1 MTKLDNGNLDG
12 SSFLVPGTAYIDFS
26 KIMALD
32 FITAVILSGRKMGKT
47 FGFWKWF
54 AQSAFPDRETL
65 LNGEAQQ
72 IFGSIVGKTN
82 EITTSDMIAP
92 WAWWLEQIMP
102 EEYDFEF
109 YVHNRLCFLNIYT
122 EDDRGKKYS
131 VVAHKIGVYGAL
143 SQVNTLRR
151 LGNQGITV
159 LLFEECNPERADHPF
174 VGNDVS
180 KLSSAVTSA
189 VRVADGVRIVALG
202 NQQLYPSIPLKYL
215 NFDEENLGLHDRQLR
230 LMLDRPQVDNS
241 NNFLSLV
248 TSTDEYDSFSRTV
261 IHDVSTLKNPPEYY
275 IEQFNRKADLFI
287 TTVRGI
293 TVVGWFTQYNDDKA
307 MFVTSQ
313 ISGEYLEMS
322 RDIQCYEASPF
333 DEERVRFKE
342 QVDYLKKMYY
352 GGKLVIGKG
361 DRETYYGLSQIGC
374 ISESKV
380 KEIIK
385 NM

>member
-1 MTKLDNGNLDG
+1 MKLDNGNLDG
-12 SSFLVPGTAYIDFS
+12 SSFLVPGTAYIDFD
-26 KIMALD
+26 KIMKLD
-32 FITAVILSGRKMGKT
+32 FLTAVVLSGRKMGKT

-54 AQSAFPDRETL
+54 AKSAFPTVEIL
-65 LNGEAQQ
+65 MNGSPQE

-92 WAWWLEQIMP
+92 WTWWLEQILP
-102 EEYDFEF
+102 EEYEFEF
-109 YVHNRLCFLNIYT
+109 FVNNRLCYLNIT
-122 EDDRGKKYS
+122 KEDNRGKKFT
-131 VVAHKIGVYGAL
+131 VVQHKIGVYGAL

-230 LMLDRPQVDNS
+230 LMLNRPQIDNS

-248 TSTDEYDSFSRTV
+248 SSTDEYDSFARTI
-261 IHDVSTLKNPPEYY
+261 IHDVATLKNPPEYY
-275 IEQFNRKADLFI
+275 VDLFNRPADLFI
-287 TTVRGI
+287 TTARSI
-293 TVVGWFTQYNDDKA
+293 TVIGWFTTFNDKKA

-313 ISGEYLEMS
+313 IDDEHLEQS
-322 RDIQCYEASPF
+322 KDAQCYELSPF
-333 DEERVRFKE
+333 EDERVRFKD
-342 QVDYLKKMYY
+342 QVEYLKKMYY
-352 GGKLVIGKG
+352 QGQIVLGKG
-361 DRETYYGLSQIGC
+361 DRETYYGLAQIGC

>member
-1 MTKLDNGNLDG
+1 MKLDNGNLDG
-12 SSFLVPGTAYIDFS
+12 SSFLVPGTAYIDFD
-26 KIMALD
+26 KIMELD
-32 FITAVILSGRKMGKT
+32 FLTAVVLSGRKMGKT

-54 AQSAFPDRETL
+54 AKSAFPTSDVL
-65 LNGEAQQ
+65 MNGSPQE

-92 WAWWLEQIMP
+92 WTWWLEQIMP
-102 EEYDFEF
+102 EEYEFEF
-109 YVHNRLCFLNIYT
+109 FVNNRLCYLNIT
-122 EDDRGKKYS
+122 KEDNRGKKFTL
-131 VVAHKIGVYGAL
+131 VQHRIGVYGAL

-230 LMLDRPQVDNS
+230 LMLNRPQIDNS

-248 TSTDEYDSFSRTV
+248 SSTDEYDSFARTI
-261 IHDVSTLKNPPEYY
+261 IHDVATLKNPPEYY
-275 IEQFNRKADLFI
+275 VDLFNRPADLFI
-287 TTVRGI
+287 TTARSI
-293 TVVGWFTQYNDDKA
+293 TVIGWFTTFNDKKA

-313 ISGEYLEMS
+313 IDDEHLEQS
-322 RDIQCYEASPF
+322 KDAQCYELSPF
-333 DEERVRFKE
+333 EDERVRFKD
-342 QVDYLKKMYY
+342 QVEYLKKMYY
-352 GGKLVIGKG
+352 QGQIVLGKG
-361 DRETYYGLSQIGC
+361 DRETYYGLAQIGC

>member
-1 MTKLDNGNLDG
+1 MKLDNGNLDG
-12 SSFLVPGTAYIDFS
+12 SSFLVPGTAYIDFD
-26 KIMALD
+26 KIMELD
-32 FITAVILSGRKMGKT
+32 FLTAVVLSGRKMGKT

-54 AQSAFPDRETL
+54 AKSAFPTTEVL
-65 LNGEAQQ
+65 MNGSPQE

-92 WAWWLEQIMP
+92 WTWWLEQILP
-102 EEYDFEF
+102 EEYEFELF
-109 YVHNRLCFLNIYT
+109 VNNRLCYLNIT
-122 EDDRGKKYS
+122 NKDKRGKRFT
-131 VVAHKIGVYGAL
+131 VVQHKIGVYGAL

-159 LLFEECNPERADHPF
+159 LLFEECNPERSDHPF

-215 NFDEENLGLHDRQLR
+215 NFDDENLGLHDRQLR
-230 LMLDRPQVDNS
+230 LMLNRPQLDNS

-248 TSTDEYDSFSRTV
+248 SSTDEYDSFARTI
-261 IHDVSTLKNPPEYY
+261 IHDVATLKNPPEYY
-275 IEQFNRKADLFI
+275 VNLFNRPADLFI
-287 TTVRGI
+287 TTARSI
-293 TVVGWFTQYNDDKA
+293 TVIGWFTTFNDKKA

-313 ISGEYLEMS
+313 IDDEHLEQS
-322 RDIQCYEASPF
+322 KDAQCYELSPF
-333 DEERVRFKE
+333 EDERVRFKD
-342 QVDYLKKMYY
+342 QVEYLKKMYY
-352 GGKLVIGKG
+352 QGQIVLGKG
-361 DRETYYGLSQIGC
+361 DRETYYGLAQIGC

>member
-1 MTKLDNGNLDG
+1 MKLDNGNLDG
-12 SSFLVPGTAYIDFS
+12 SSFLVPGTAYIDFD
-26 KIMALD
+26 KIMELD
-32 FITAVILSGRKMGKT
+32 FLTAVVLSGRKMGKT

-54 AQSAFPDRETL
+54 AKSAFPTSDVL
-65 LNGEAQQ
+65 MNGSPQE

-92 WAWWLEQIMP
+92 WTWWLEQIMP
-102 EEYDFEF
+102 EEYEFEF
-109 YVHNRLCFLNIYT
+109 FVNNRLCYLNIT
-122 EDDRGKKYS
+122 KEDNRGKKFT
-131 VVAHKIGVYGAL
+131 VVQHKIGVYGAL

-230 LMLDRPQVDNS
+230 LMLNRPQIDNS

-248 TSTDEYDSFSRTV
+248 SSTDEYDSFARTI
-261 IHDVSTLKNPPEYY
+261 IHDVATLKNPPEYY
-275 IEQFNRKADLFI
+275 VDLFNRPADLFI
-287 TTVRGI
+287 TTARSI
-293 TVVGWFTQYNDDKA
+293 TVIGWFTTFNDKKA

-313 ISGEYLEMS
+313 IDDEHLEQS
-322 RDIQCYEASPF
+322 KDAQCYELSPF
-333 DEERVRFKE
+333 EDERVRFKD
-342 QVDYLKKMYY
+342 QVEYLKKMYY
-352 GGKLVIGKG
+352 QGQIVLGKG
-361 DRETYYGLSQIGC
+361 DRETYYGLAQIGC

>member
-1 MTKLDNGNLDG
+1 MKLDNGNLDG
-12 SSFLVPGTAYIDFS
+12 SSFLVPGTAYIDFD
-26 KIMALD
+26 KIMELD
-32 FITAVILSGRKMGKT
+32 FLTAVVLSGRKMGKT

-54 AQSAFPDRETL
+54 AKSAFPTSDVL
-65 LNGEAQQ
+65 MNGSPQE

-92 WAWWLEQIMP
+92 WTWWLEQLMP
-102 EEYDFEF
+102 EEYEFEF
-109 YVHNRLCFLNIYT
+109 FVNNRLCYLNIT
-122 EDDRGKKYS
+122 KEDNRGKKFT
-131 VVAHKIGVYGAL
+131 VVQHRIGVYGAL

-230 LMLDRPQVDNS
+230 LMLNRPQIDNS

-248 TSTDEYDSFSRTV
+248 SSTDEYDSFARTI
-261 IHDVSTLKNPPEYY
+261 IHDVATLKNPPEYY
-275 IEQFNRKADLFI
+275 VDLFNRPADLFI
-287 TTVRGI
+287 TTARSI
-293 TVVGWFTQYNDDKA
+293 TVIGWFTTFNDKKA

-313 ISGEYLEMS
+313 IDDEHLEQS
-322 RDIQCYEASPF
+322 KDAQCYELSPF
-333 DEERVRFKE
+333 EDERVRFKD
-342 QVDYLKKMYY
+342 QVEYLKKMYY
-352 GGKLVIGKG
+352 QGQIVLGKG
-361 DRETYYGLSQIGC
+361 DRETYYGLAQIGC

>member
-1 MTKLDNGNLDG
+1 MKLDNGNLDG
-12 SSFLVPGTAYIDFS
+12 SSFLVPGTAYIDFD
-26 KIMALD
+26 KIMELD
-32 FITAVILSGRKMGKT
+32 FLTAVVLSGRKMGKT

-54 AQSAFPDRETL
+54 AKSAFPTSDVL
-65 LNGEAQQ
+65 MNGSPQE

-92 WAWWLEQIMP
+92 WTWWLEQIMP
-102 EEYDFEF
+102 EEYEFEF
-109 YVHNRLCFLNIYT
+109 FVNNRLCYLNIT
-122 EDDRGKKYS
+122 KEDNRGKKFT
-131 VVAHKIGVYGAL
+131 VVQHKIGVYGAL

-230 LMLDRPQVDNS
+230 LMLNRPQIDNS

-248 TSTDEYDSFSRTV
+248 SSTDEYDSFARTI
-261 IHDVSTLKNPPEYY
+261 IHDVATLKNPPEYY
-275 IEQFNRKADLFI
+275 VDLFNRPTDLFI
-287 TTVRGI
+287 TTARSI
-293 TVVGWFTQYNDDKA
+293 TVIGWFTTFNDKKA

-313 ISGEYLEMS
+313 IDDEHLEQS
-322 RDIQCYEASPF
+322 KDAQCYELSPF
-333 DEERVRFKE
+333 EDERVRFKD
-342 QVDYLKKMYY
+342 QVEYLKKMYY
-352 GGKLVIGKG
+352 QGQIVLGKG
-361 DRETYYGLSQIGC
+361 DRETYYGLAQIGC

>member
-1 MTKLDNGNLDG
+1 MKLDNGNLDG
-12 SSFLVPGTAYIDFS
+12 SSFLVPGTAYIDFD
-26 KIMALD
+26 KIMELD
-32 FITAVILSGRKMGKT
+32 FLTAVVLSGRKMGKT

-54 AQSAFPDRETL
+54 AKSAFPTVEVL
-65 LNGEAQQ
+65 MNGSPQE

-92 WAWWLEQIMP
+92 WTWWLEQIMP
-102 EEYDFEF
+102 EEYEFEF
-109 YVHNRLCFLNIYT
+109 FVNNRLCYLNIT
-122 EDDRGKKYS
+122 KEDNRGKKFT
-131 VVAHKIGVYGAL
+131 VVQHRIGVYGAL

-230 LMLDRPQVDNS
+230 LMLNRPQIDNS

-248 TSTDEYDSFSRTV
+248 SSTDEYDSFARTI
-261 IHDVSTLKNPPEYY
+261 IHDVATLKNPPEYY
-275 IEQFNRKADLFI
+275 VDLFNRPADLFI
-287 TTVRGI
+287 TTARSI
-293 TVVGWFTQYNDDKA
+293 TVIGWFTTFNDKKA

-313 ISGEYLEMS
+313 IDDEHLEQS
-322 RDIQCYEASPF
+322 KDAQCYELSPF
-333 DEERVRFKE
+333 EDERVRFKD
-342 QVDYLKKMYY
+342 QVEYLKKMYY
-352 GGKLVIGKG
+352 QGQIVLGKG
-361 DRETYYGLSQIGC
+361 DRETYYGLAQIGC

>member
-54 AQSAFPDRETL
+54 AQSAFPDQDTL

-122 EDDRGKKYS
+122 EDERGKKYS
-131 VVAHKIGVYGAL
+131 VVTHKIGVYGAL

-248 TSTDEYDSFSRTV
+248 NSTDEYDSFSRTV

-275 IEQFNRKADLFI
+275 IEQFNCKADLFI

>member
-1 MTKLDNGNLDG
+1 MKLDNGNLDG
-12 SSFLVPGTAYIDFS
+12 SSFLVPGTAYIDFD
-26 KIMALD
+26 KIMELD
-32 FITAVILSGRKMGKT
+32 FLTAVVLSGRKMGKT

-54 AQSAFPDRETL
+54 AKSAFPTVEVL
-65 LNGEAQQ
+65 MNGSPQE

-92 WAWWLEQIMP
+92 WTWWLEQIMP
-102 EEYDFEF
+102 EEYEFEF
-109 YVHNRLCFLNIYT
+109 FVNNRLCYLNIT
-122 EDDRGKKYS
+122 KEDNRGKKFT
-131 VVAHKIGVYGAL
+131 VVQHRIGVYGAL

-230 LMLDRPQVDNS
+230 LMLNRPQIDNS

-248 TSTDEYDSFSRTV
+248 SSTDEYDSFARTI
-261 IHDVSTLKNPPEYY
+261 IHDVATLKNPPEYY
-275 IEQFNRKADLFI
+275 VDLFNRPADLFI
-287 TTVRGI
+287 TNARSI
-293 TVVGWFTQYNDDKA
+293 TVIGWFTTFNDKKA

-313 ISGEYLEMS
+313 IDDEHLEQS
-322 RDIQCYEASPF
+322 KDAQCYELSPF
-333 DEERVRFKE
+333 EDERVRFKD
-342 QVDYLKKMYY
+342 QVEYLKKMYY
-352 GGKLVIGKG
+352 QGQIVLGKG
-361 DRETYYGLSQIGC
+361 DRETYYGLAQIGC

>member
-1 MTKLDNGNLDG
+1 MKLDNGNLDG
-12 SSFLVPGTAYIDFS
+12 SSFLVPGTAYIDFD
-26 KIMALD
+26 KIMELD
-32 FITAVILSGRKMGKT
+32 FLTAVVLSGRKMGKT

-54 AQSAFPDRETL
+54 AKSAFPTSDVL
-65 LNGEAQQ
+65 MNGSPQE

-92 WAWWLEQIMP
+92 WTWWLEQIMP
-102 EEYDFEF
+102 EEYEFEF
-109 YVHNRLCFLNIYT
+109 FVNNRLCYLNIT
-122 EDDRGKKYS
+122 KEDNRGKKFT
-131 VVAHKIGVYGAL
+131 VVQHKIGVYGAL

-230 LMLDRPQVDNS
+230 LMLNRPQIDNS

-248 TSTDEYDSFSRTV
+248 SSTDEYDSFARTI
-261 IHDVSTLKNPPEYY
+261 IHDVATLKNPPEYY
-275 IEQFNRKADLFI
+275 VDLFNRPADLFI
-287 TTVRGI
+287 TTARSI
-293 TVVGWFTQYNDDKA
+293 TVIGWFTTFNDKKA

-313 ISGEYLEMS
+313 IDDEHLEQS
-322 RDIQCYEASPF
+322 KDAQCYELSPF
-333 DEERVRFKE
+333 EDERVRFKDQLE
-342 QVDYLKKMYY
+342 YLKKMYY
-352 GGKLVIGKG
+352 QGQIVLGKG
-361 DRETYYGLSQIGC
+361 DRETYYGLAQIGC

>member
-1 MTKLDNGNLDG
+1 MKLDNGNLDG
-12 SSFLVPGTAYIDFS
+12 SSFLVPGTAYIDFD
-26 KIMALD
+26 KIMELD
-32 FITAVILSGRKMGKT
+32 FLTAIVLSGRKMGKT

-54 AQSAFPDRETL
+54 AKSAFPTSDVL
-65 LNGEAQQ
+65 MNGSPQE

-92 WAWWLEQIMP
+92 WTWWLEQILP
-102 EEYDFEF
+102 EEYEFEF
-109 YVHNRLCFLNIYT
+109 FVNNRLCYLNIT
-122 EDDRGKKYS
+122 KEDNRCKKFT
-131 VVAHKIGVYGAL
+131 VVQHRIGVYGAL

-230 LMLDRPQVDNS
+230 LMLNRPQIDNS

-248 TSTDEYDSFSRTV
+248 SSTDEYDSFARTI
-261 IHDVSTLKNPPEYY
+261 IHDVATLKNPPEYY
-275 IEQFNRKADLFI
+275 VDLFNRPADLFI
-287 TTVRGI
+287 TTARSI
-293 TVVGWFTQYNDDKA
+293 TVIGWFTTFNDKKA

-313 ISGEYLEMS
+313 IDDEHLEQS
-322 RDIQCYEASPF
+322 KDAQCYELSPF
-333 DEERVRFKE
+333 EDERVRFKD
-342 QVDYLKKMYY
+342 QVEYLKKMYY
-352 GGKLVIGKG
+352 QGQIVLGKG
-361 DRETYYGLSQIGC
+361 DRETYYGLAQIGC

>member
-1 MTKLDNGNLDG
+1 MKLDNGNLDG
-12 SSFLVPGTAYIDFS
+12 SSFLVPGTAYIDFD
-26 KIMALD
+26 KIMELD
-32 FITAVILSGRKMGKT
+32 FLTAVVLSGRKMGKT

-54 AQSAFPDRETL
+54 AKSAFPTSDVL
-65 LNGEAQQ
+65 MNGSPQE

-92 WAWWLEQIMP
+92 WTWWLEQIMP
-102 EEYDFEF
+102 EEYEFEF
-109 YVHNRLCFLNIYT
+109 FVNNRLCYLNIT
-122 EDDRGKKYS
+122 KEDNRGKKFT
-131 VVAHKIGVYGAL
+131 VVQHRIGVYGAL

-230 LMLDRPQVDNS
+230 LMLNRPQIDNS

-248 TSTDEYDSFSRTV
+248 SSTDEYDSFARTI
-261 IHDVSTLKNPPEYY
+261 IHDVATLKNPPEYY
-275 IEQFNRKADLFI
+275 VDLFNRPADLFI
-287 TTVRGI
+287 TTARSI
-293 TVVGWFTQYNDDKA
+293 TVIGWFTTFNDKKA

-313 ISGEYLEMS
+313 IDDEHLEQS
-322 RDIQCYEASPF
+322 KDAQCYELSPF
-333 DEERVRFKE
+333 EDERARFKD
-342 QVDYLKKMYY
+342 QVEYLKKMYY
-352 GGKLVIGKG
+352 QGQIVLGKG
-361 DRETYYGLSQIGC
+361 DRETYYGLAQIGC

>member
-1 MTKLDNGNLDG
+1 MKLDNGNLDS
-12 SSFLVPGTAYIDFS
+12 SSFLVPGTAYIDFD
-26 KIMALD
+26 KIMELD
-32 FITAVILSGRKMGKT
+32 FLTAVVLSGRKMGKT

-54 AQSAFPDRETL
+54 AKSAFPTSDVL
-65 LNGEAQQ
+65 MNGSPQE

-92 WAWWLEQIMP
+92 WTWWLEQIMP
-102 EEYDFEF
+102 EEYEFEF
-109 YVHNRLCFLNIYT
+109 FVNNRLCYLNIT
-122 EDDRGKKYS
+122 KEDNRGKKFT
-131 VVAHKIGVYGAL
+131 VVQHRVGVYGAL

-230 LMLDRPQVDNS
+230 LMLNRPQIDNS

-248 TSTDEYDSFSRTV
+248 SSTDEYDSFARTI
-261 IHDVSTLKNPPEYY
+261 IHDVATLKNPPEYY
-275 IEQFNRKADLFI
+275 VDLFNRPADLFI
-287 TTVRGI
+287 TTARSI
-293 TVVGWFTQYNDDKA
+293 TVIGWFTTFNDKKA

-313 ISGEYLEMS
+313 IDEEHLEQS
-322 RDIQCYEASPF
+322 KDAQCYELSPF
-333 DEERVRFKE
+333 EDERVRFKD
-342 QVDYLKKMYY
+342 QVEYLKKMYY
-352 GGKLVIGKG
+352 QGQIVLGKG
-361 DRETYYGLSQIGC
+361 DRETYYGLAQIGC

>member
-1 MTKLDNGNLDG
+1 MKLDNGNLDG
-12 SSFLVPGTAYIDFS
+12 SSFLVPGTAYIDFD
-26 KIMALD
+26 KIMELD
-32 FITAVILSGRKMGKT
+32 FLTAVVLSGRKMGKT

-54 AQSAFPDRETL
+54 AKSAFPTSDVL
-65 LNGEAQQ
+65 MNGSPQE

-92 WAWWLEQIMP
+92 WTWWLEQIMP
-102 EEYDFEF
+102 EEYEFEF
-109 YVHNRLCFLNIYT
+109 FVNNRLCYLNIT
-122 EDDRGKKYS
+122 KEDNRGKKFT
-131 VVAHKIGVYGAL
+131 VVQHRIGVYGAL

-151 LGNQGITV
+151 LGNQGVTV

-230 LMLDRPQVDNS
+230 LMLNRPQIDNS
-241 NNFLSLV
+241 NSFLSLV
-248 TSTDEYDSFSRTV
+248 SSTDEYDSFARTI
-261 IHDVSTLKNPPEYY
+261 IHDVATLKNPPEYY
-275 IEQFNRKADLFI
+275 VNLFNRPADLFI
-287 TTVRGI
+287 TTARSI
-293 TVVGWFTQYNDDKA
+293 TVIGWFTTFNDKKA

-313 ISGEYLEMS
+313 IDDEHLEQS
-322 RDIQCYEASPF
+322 KDAQCYELSPF
-333 DEERVRFKE
+333 EDERVRFKD
-342 QVDYLKKMYY
+342 QVEYLKKMYY
-352 GGKLVIGKG
+352 QGQIVLGKG
-361 DRETYYGLSQIGC
+361 DRETYYGLAQIGC

>member
-1 MTKLDNGNLDG
+1 MKLDNGNLDG
-12 SSFLVPGTAYIDFS
+12 SSFLVPGTAYIDFD
-26 KIMALD
+26 KIMELD
-32 FITAVILSGRKMGKT
+32 FLTAVVLSGRKMGKT

-54 AQSAFPDRETL
+54 AKSAFPTSDVL
-65 LNGEAQQ
+65 MNGNPQE

-92 WAWWLEQIMP
+92 WTWWLEQIMP
-102 EEYDFEF
+102 EEYEFEF
-109 YVHNRLCFLNIYT
+109 FVNNRLCYLNIT
-122 EDDRGKKYS
+122 KEDNRGKKFT
-131 VVAHKIGVYGAL
+131 VVQHRIGVYGAL

-230 LMLDRPQVDNS
+230 LMLNRPQIDNS

-248 TSTDEYDSFSRTV
+248 SSTDEYDSFARTI
-261 IHDVSTLKNPPEYY
+261 IHDVATLKNPPEYY
-275 IEQFNRKADLFI
+275 VDLFNRPADLFI
-287 TTVRGI
+287 TTARSI
-293 TVVGWFTQYNDDKA
+293 TVIGWFTTFNDRKA

-313 ISGEYLEMS
+313 IDDEHLEQS
-322 RDIQCYEASPF
+322 KDAQCYELSPF
-333 DEERVRFKE
+333 EDERVRFKD
-342 QVDYLKKMYY
+342 QVEYLKKMYY
-352 GGKLVIGKG
+352 QGQIVLGKG
-361 DRETYYGLSQIGC
+361 DRETYYGLAQIGC

>member
-1 MTKLDNGNLDG
+1 MKLDNGNLDG
-12 SSFLVPGTAYIDFS
+12 SSFLVPGTAYIDFD
-26 KIMALD
+26 KIMELD
-32 FITAVILSGRKMGKT
+32 FLTAVVLSGRKMGKT

-54 AQSAFPDRETL
+54 AKSAFPTSDVLMTGSPQE
-65 LNGEAQQ
+65 

-92 WAWWLEQIMP
+92 WTWWLEQIMP
-102 EEYDFEF
+102 EEYEFEF
-109 YVHNRLCFLNIYT
+109 FVNNRLCYLNIT
-122 EDDRGKKYS
+122 KEDNRGKKFT
-131 VVAHKIGVYGAL
+131 VVQHRIGVYGAL

-230 LMLDRPQVDNS
+230 LMLNRPQIDNS

-248 TSTDEYDSFSRTV
+248 SSTDEYDSFARTI
-261 IHDVSTLKNPPEYY
+261 IHDVATLKNPPEYY
-275 IEQFNRKADLFI
+275 VDLFNRPADLFI
-287 TTVRGI
+287 TTARSI
-293 TVVGWFTQYNDDKA
+293 TVIGWFTTFNDKKA

-313 ISGEYLEMS
+313 IDDEHLEQS
-322 RDIQCYEASPF
+322 KDAQCYELSPF
-333 DEERVRFKE
+333 EDERVRFKD
-342 QVDYLKKMYY
+342 QVEYLKKMYY
-352 GGKLVIGKG
+352 QGQIVLGKG
-361 DRETYYGLSQIGC
+361 DRETYYGLAQIGC

>member
-1 MTKLDNGNLDG
+1 MKLDNGNLDG
-12 SSFLVPGTAYIDFS
+12 SSFLVPGTAYIDFD

-32 FITAVILSGRKMGKT
+32 FLTAVVLSGRKMGKT

-54 AQSAFPDRETL
+54 AKSAFPTVEIL
-65 LNGEAQQ
+65 MNGSPQE

-92 WAWWLEQIMP
+92 WTWWLEQILP
-102 EEYDFEF
+102 EEYEFEF
-109 YVHNRLCFLNIYT
+109 FVNNRLCYLNIT
-122 EDDRGKKYS
+122 KEDNRGKKFT
-131 VVAHKIGVYGAL
+131 VVQHKIGVYGAL

-230 LMLDRPQVDNS
+230 LMLNRPQIDNS

-248 TSTDEYDSFSRTV
+248 SSTDEYDSFARTI
-261 IHDVSTLKNPPEYY
+261 IHDVATLKNPPEYY
-275 IEQFNRKADLFI
+275 VDLFNRPADLFI
-287 TTVRGI
+287 TTARSI
-293 TVVGWFTQYNDDKA
+293 TVIGWFTTFNDKKA

-313 ISGEYLEMS
+313 IDDEHLEQS
-322 RDIQCYEASPF
+322 KDAQCYELSPF
-333 DEERVRFKE
+333 EDERVRFKD
-342 QVDYLKKMYY
+342 QVEYLKKMYY
-352 GGKLVIGKG
+352 QGQIVLGKG
-361 DRETYYGLSQIGC
+361 DRETYYGLAQIGC

>member
-1 MTKLDNGNLDG
+1 MKLDNGNLDG
-12 SSFLVPGTAYIDFS
+12 SSFLVPGTAYIDFD
-26 KIMALD
+26 KIMELD
-32 FITAVILSGRKMGKT
+32 FLTAVILSGRKMGKT

-54 AQSAFPDRETL
+54 AKSAFPTTEVL
-65 LNGEAQQ
+65 MNGSPQE

-92 WAWWLEQIMP
+92 WTWWLEQILP
-102 EEYDFEF
+102 EEYEFEF
-109 YVHNRLCFLNIYT
+109 FVNNRLCYLNIT
-122 EDDRGKKYS
+122 NEDKRGKRFT
-131 VVAHKIGVYGAL
+131 VVQHKIGVYGAL

-159 LLFEECNPERADHPF
+159 LLFEECNPERSDHPF

-230 LMLDRPQVDNS
+230 LMLNRPQIDNS

-248 TSTDEYDSFSRTV
+248 SSTDEYDSFARTI

-275 IEQFNRKADLFI
+275 VDLFNRPADLFI
-287 TTVRGI
+287 TTARSI
-293 TVVGWFTQYNDDKA
+293 TVIGWFTTFNDKKA

-313 ISGEYLEMS
+313 IDDEHLEQS
-322 RDIQCYEASPF
+322 KDTQCYELSPF
-333 DEERVRFKE
+333 EDERVRFKD
-342 QVDYLKKMYY
+342 QVEYLKKMYY
-352 GGKLVIGKG
+352 QGQIVLGKG
-361 DRETYYGLSQIGC
+361 DRETYYGLAQIGC

-380 KEIIK
+380 KEIVK

>member
-1 MTKLDNGNLDG
+1 MKLDNGNLDG
-12 SSFLVPGTAYIDFS
+12 SSFLVPGTAYIDFD

-32 FITAVILSGRKMGKT
+32 FLTAVVLSGRKMGKT

-54 AQSAFPDRETL
+54 AKSAFPTVEVL
-65 LNGEAQQ
+65 MNGSPQE

-92 WAWWLEQIMP
+92 WTWWLEQILP
-102 EEYDFEF
+102 EEYEFEF
-109 YVHNRLCFLNIYT
+109 FVNNRLCYLNIT
-122 EDDRGKKYS
+122 KEDNRGKKFT
-131 VVAHKIGVYGAL
+131 VVQHKIGVYGAL

-230 LMLDRPQVDNS
+230 LMLNRPQIDNS

-248 TSTDEYDSFSRTV
+248 SSTDEYDSFARTI
-261 IHDVSTLKNPPEYY
+261 IHDVATLKNPPEYY
-275 IEQFNRKADLFI
+275 VDLFNRPADLFI
-287 TTVRGI
+287 TTARSI
-293 TVVGWFTQYNDDKA
+293 TVIGWFTTYNDKKA

-313 ISGEYLEMS
+313 IDEEHLEQS
-322 RDIQCYEASPF
+322 RDSQCYELSPF
-333 DEERVRFKE
+333 EDERVRFKD
-342 QVDYLKKMYY
+342 QVEYLKKMYY
-352 GGKLVIGKG
+352 QGQIVLGKG
-361 DRETYYGLSQIGC
+361 DRETYYGLAQIGC

>member
-1 MTKLDNGNLDG
+1 MKLDNGNLDG
-12 SSFLVPGTAYIDFS
+12 SSFLVPGTAYIDFD
-26 KIMALD
+26 KIMELD
-32 FITAVILSGRKMGKT
+32 FLTAVVLSGRKMGKT

-54 AQSAFPDRETL
+54 AKSAFPTSDVL
-65 LNGEAQQ
+65 MNGSPQE

-92 WAWWLEQIMP
+92 WTWWLEQILP
-102 EEYDFEF
+102 EEYEFEF
-109 YVHNRLCFLNIYT
+109 FVNNRLCYLNIT
-122 EDDRGKKYS
+122 KEDNRGKKFT
-131 VVAHKIGVYGAL
+131 VVQHKIGVYGAL

-230 LMLDRPQVDNS
+230 LMLNRPQIDNS

-248 TSTDEYDSFSRTV
+248 SSTDEYDSFARTI
-261 IHDVSTLKNPPEYY
+261 IHDVVTLKNPTEYY
-275 IEQFNRKADLFI
+275 VDLFNRPADLFI
-287 TTVRGI
+287 TTARSI
-293 TVVGWFTQYNDDKA
+293 TVIGWFTTFNDKKA

-313 ISGEYLEMS
+313 IDDEHLEQS
-322 RDIQCYEASPF
+322 KDAQCYELSPF
-333 DEERVRFKE
+333 EDERVRFKD
-342 QVDYLKKMYY
+342 QVEYLKKMYY
-352 GGKLVIGKG
+352 QGQIVLGKG
-361 DRETYYGLSQIGC
+361 DRETYYGLAQIGC

>member
-1 MTKLDNGNLDG
+1 MKLDNGNLDG
-12 SSFLVPGTAYIDFS
+12 SSFLVPGTAYIDFD
-26 KIMALD
+26 KIMELD
-32 FITAVILSGRKMGKT
+32 FLTAVVLSGRKMGKT

-54 AQSAFPDRETL
+54 AKSAFPTVEVL
-65 LNGEAQQ
+65 MNGSPQE

-92 WAWWLEQIMP
+92 WTWWLEQILP
-102 EEYDFEF
+102 EEYEFEF
-109 YVHNRLCFLNIYT
+109 FVNNRLCYLNIT
-122 EDDRGKKYS
+122 KEDNRGKKFT
-131 VVAHKIGVYGAL
+131 VVQHKIGVYGAL

-230 LMLDRPQVDNS
+230 LMLNRPQIDNS

-248 TSTDEYDSFSRTV
+248 SSTDEYDSFARTI
-261 IHDVSTLKNPPEYY
+261 IHDVATLKNPPEYY
-275 IEQFNRKADLFI
+275 VDLFNRPADLFI
-287 TTVRGI
+287 TTVRSI
-293 TVVGWFTQYNDDKA
+293 TVIGWFTTFNDKKA

-313 ISGEYLEMS
+313 IDDEHLEQS
-322 RDIQCYEASPF
+322 KDAQCYELSPF
-333 DEERVRFKE
+333 EDERVRFKD
-342 QVDYLKKMYY
+342 QVEYLKKMYY
-352 GGKLVIGKG
+352 QGQIVLGKG
-361 DRETYYGLSQIGC
+361 DRETYYGLAQIGC

>member
-1 MTKLDNGNLDG
+1 MKLDNGNLDG
-12 SSFLVPGTAYIDFS
+12 SSFLVPGTAYIDFD
-26 KIMALD
+26 KIMELD
-32 FITAVILSGRKMGKT
+32 FLTAVVLSGRKMGKT

-54 AQSAFPDRETL
+54 AKSAFPTVEVL
-65 LNGEAQQ
+65 MNGSPQE

-92 WAWWLEQIMP
+92 WTWWLEQIMP
-102 EEYDFEF
+102 EEYEFEF
-109 YVHNRLCFLNIYT
+109 FVNNRLCYLNIT
-122 EDDRGKKYS
+122 KEDNRGKKFT
-131 VVAHKIGVYGAL
+131 VVQHRIGVYGAL

-230 LMLDRPQVDNS
+230 LMLNRPQIDNS

-248 TSTDEYDSFSRTV
+248 SSTDEYDSFARTI
-261 IHDVSTLKNPPEYY
+261 IHDVATLKNPPEYY
-275 IEQFNRKADLFI
+275 VDLFNRPADLFI
-287 TTVRGI
+287 TTARSI
-293 TVVGWFTQYNDDKA
+293 TVIGWFTTFNDKKA

-313 ISGEYLEMS
+313 IDEEHLEQS
-322 RDIQCYEASPF
+322 KDAQCYELSPF
-333 DEERVRFKE
+333 EDERVRFKD
-342 QVDYLKKMYY
+342 QVEYLKKMYY
-352 GGKLVIGKG
+352 QGQIVLGKG
-361 DRETYYGLSQIGC
+361 DRETYYGLAQIGC

>member
-1 MTKLDNGNLDG
+1 MKLDNGNLDG
-12 SSFLVPGTAYIDFS
+12 SSFLVPGTAYIDFD
-26 KIMALD
+26 KIMELD
-32 FITAVILSGRKMGKT
+32 FLTAVVLSGRKMGKT

-54 AQSAFPDRETL
+54 AKSAFPTSDVL
-65 LNGEAQQ
+65 MNGSPQE

-92 WAWWLEQIMP
+92 WTWWLEQILP
-102 EEYDFEF
+102 EEYEFEF
-109 YVHNRLCFLNIYT
+109 FVNNRLCYLNIT
-122 EDDRGKKYS
+122 KEDNRGKKFT
-131 VVAHKIGVYGAL
+131 VVQHKIGVYGAL

-230 LMLDRPQVDNS
+230 LMLNRPQIDNS

-248 TSTDEYDSFSRTV
+248 SSTDEYDSFARTI
-261 IHDVSTLKNPPEYY
+261 IHDVATLKNPPEYY
-275 IEQFNRKADLFI
+275 VGLFNRPADLFI
-287 TTVRGI
+287 TTARSI
-293 TVVGWFTQYNDDKA
+293 TVIGWFTTFNDKKA

-313 ISGEYLEMS
+313 IDDEHLEQS
-322 RDIQCYEASPF
+322 KDAQCYELSPF
-333 DEERVRFKE
+333 EDERVRFKD
-342 QVDYLKKMYY
+342 QVEYLKKMYY
-352 GGKLVIGKG
+352 QGQIVLGKG
-361 DRETYYGLSQIGC
+361 DRETYYGLAQIGC

>member
-1 MTKLDNGNLDG
+1 MKLDNGNLDG
-12 SSFLVPGTAYIDFS
+12 SSFLVPGTAYIDFD
-26 KIMALD
+26 KIMELD
-32 FITAVILSGRKMGKT
+32 FLTAVVLSGRKMGKT

-54 AQSAFPDRETL
+54 AKSAFPTIEVL
-65 LNGEAQQ
+65 MNGSPQE

-92 WAWWLEQIMP
+92 WTWWLEQILP
-102 EEYDFEF
+102 EEYEFEF
-109 YVHNRLCFLNIYT
+109 FVNNRLCYLNIT
-122 EDDRGKKYS
+122 KEDNRGKKFT
-131 VVAHKIGVYGAL
+131 VVQHKIGVYGAL

-230 LMLDRPQVDNS
+230 LMLNRPQIDNS

-248 TSTDEYDSFSRTV
+248 SSTDEYDSFARTI
-261 IHDVSTLKNPPEYY
+261 IHDVATLKNQPEYY
-275 IEQFNRKADLFI
+275 VDLFNRPADLFI
-287 TTVRGI
+287 TTARSI
-293 TVVGWFTQYNDDKA
+293 TVIGWFTTFNDKKA

-313 ISGEYLEMS
+313 IDEEHLEQS
-322 RDIQCYEASPF
+322 KDAQCYELSPF
-333 DEERVRFKE
+333 EDERVRFKD
-342 QVDYLKKMYY
+342 QVEYLKKMYY
-352 GGKLVIGKG
+352 QGQIVLGKG
-361 DRETYYGLSQIGC
+361 DRETYYGLAQIGC

>member
-1 MTKLDNGNLDG
+1 MKLDNGNLDG
-12 SSFLVPGTAYIDFS
+12 SSFLVPGTAYIDFD
-26 KIMALD
+26 KIMELD
-32 FITAVILSGRKMGKT
+32 FLTAVVLSGRKMGKT

-54 AQSAFPDRETL
+54 AKSAFPTSDVL
-65 LNGEAQQ
+65 MNGSPQE

-92 WAWWLEQIMP
+92 WTWWLEQIMP
-102 EEYDFEF
+102 EQYEFEF
-109 YVHNRLCFLNIYT
+109 FVNNRLCYLNIT
-122 EDDRGKKYS
+122 KEDNRGKKFT
-131 VVAHKIGVYGAL
+131 VVQHRIGVYGAL

-230 LMLDRPQVDNS
+230 LMLNRPQIDNS

-248 TSTDEYDSFSRTV
+248 SSTDEYDSFARTI
-261 IHDVSTLKNPPEYY
+261 IHDVATLKNPPEYY
-275 IEQFNRKADLFI
+275 VDLFNRPADLFI
-287 TTVRGI
+287 TTARSI
-293 TVVGWFTQYNDDKA
+293 TVIGWFTTFNDKKA

-313 ISGEYLEMS
+313 IDEEHLEQS
-322 RDIQCYEASPF
+322 KDAQCYELSPF
-333 DEERVRFKE
+333 EDERVRFKD
-342 QVDYLKKMYY
+342 QVEYLKKMYY
-352 GGKLVIGKG
+352 QGQIVLGKG
-361 DRETYYGLSQIGC
+361 DRETYYGLAQIGC

>member
-1 MTKLDNGNLDG
+1 MKLDNGNLDG
-12 SSFLVPGTAYIDFS
+12 SSFLVPGTAYIDFD
-26 KIMALD
+26 KIMELD
-32 FITAVILSGRKMGKT
+32 FLTAVVLSGRKMGKT

-54 AQSAFPDRETL
+54 AKSAFPTVEVL
-65 LNGEAQQ
+65 MNGSPQE

-92 WAWWLEQIMP
+92 WTWWLEQILP
-102 EEYDFEF
+102 EEYEFEF
-109 YVHNRLCFLNIYT
+109 FVNNRLCYLNIT
-122 EDDRGKKYS
+122 KEDNRGKKFT
-131 VVAHKIGVYGAL
+131 VVQHRIGVYGAL

-230 LMLDRPQVDNS
+230 LMLNRPQIDNS

-248 TSTDEYDSFSRTV
+248 SSTDEYDSFARTI
-261 IHDVSTLKNPPEYY
+261 IHDVATLKNPPEYY
-275 IEQFNRKADLFI
+275 VDLFNRPADLFI
-287 TTVRGI
+287 TTARSI
-293 TVVGWFTQYNDDKA
+293 TVIGWFTTFNDKKA

-313 ISGEYLEMS
+313 IDDEHLEQS
-322 RDIQCYEASPF
+322 KDAQCYELSPF
-333 DEERVRFKE
+333 EDERVRFKD
-342 QVDYLKKMYY
+342 QVEYLKKMYY
-352 GGKLVIGKG
+352 QGQIVLGKG
-361 DRETYYGLSQIGC
+361 DRETYYGLAQIGC

>member
-1 MTKLDNGNLDG
+1 MKLDNGNLDG
-12 SSFLVPGTAYIDFS
+12 SSFLVPGTAYIDFD
-26 KIMALD
+26 KIMELD
-32 FITAVILSGRKMGKT
+32 FLTAVVLSGRKMGKT

-54 AQSAFPDRETL
+54 AKSAFPTVEIL
-65 LNGEAQQ
+65 MNGSPQE

-92 WAWWLEQIMP
+92 WTWWLEQILP
-102 EEYDFEF
+102 EEYEFEF
-109 YVHNRLCFLNIYT
+109 FVNNRLCYLNIT
-122 EDDRGKKYS
+122 KEDNRGKKFT
-131 VVAHKIGVYGAL
+131 VVQHRIGVYGAL

-230 LMLDRPQVDNS
+230 LMLNRPQIDNS

-248 TSTDEYDSFSRTV
+248 SSTDEYDSFARTI
-261 IHDVSTLKNPPEYY
+261 IHDVATLKNPPEYY
-275 IEQFNRKADLFI
+275 VDLFNRPADLFI
-287 TTVRGI
+287 TTARSI
-293 TVVGWFTQYNDDKA
+293 TVIGWFTTFNDKKA

-313 ISGEYLEMS
+313 IDDEHLEQS
-322 RDIQCYEASPF
+322 KDAQCYELSPF
-333 DEERVRFKE
+333 EDERVRFKD
-342 QVDYLKKMYY
+342 QVEYLKKMYY
-352 GGKLVIGKG
+352 QGQIVLGKG
-361 DRETYYGLSQIGC
+361 DRETYYGLAQIGC